1 MSDFTLDHNC
11 PFLACTP
18 YVTIVMPVYNG
29 AAFVA
34 EAIESILRQT
44 LADFEF
50 IIIDDGSND
59 GSVDIINSY
68 KDLRIHLLRNESNLG
83 VSESLNKGFNL
94 ARGVYIA
101 RMDSDDISLPERL
114 ERQVAFMEA
123 HPEIGICGTWVEI
136 LGGTGRQIYRY
147 PSDPDTIKCMHLFG
161 PALAHPSVMVR
172 RNLLETLGHVYDPS
186 FKRAQDFELWVR
198 AASLTSIAN
207 LEEVLVRY
215 RLHHQQVGRCCYE
228 EQADYAGNVRLSQLK
243 KLGVY
248 PSDEEFAL
256 HQSISQWR
264 FENSRMFIDN
274 TEQWLV
280 KLLKANKEA
289 SVYPETSFS
298 AVLGERWFEVC
309 DAATELGLWLFAKF
323 NSSPLEVAGNL
334 PWSRRVRF
342 FTNTLLSRRRGK
354 WFTCQDSRS

>member
-161 PALAHPSVMVR
+161 PALAHPTVMMR
-172 RNLLETLGHVYDPS
+172 RSMLEKLGQWYDPS
-186 FKRAQDFELWVR
+186 FKHAQDFELWVR
-198 AASLTSIAN
+198 ASAYTLITN
-207 LEEVLVRY
+207 LEEVLLYY
-215 RLHHQQVGRCCYE
+215 RLHQLQIGRCHNE
-228 EQADYAGNVRLSQLK
+228 EQVVSAGKVRLLQLNN
-243 KLGVY
+243 LGIC
-248 PSDEEFAL
+248 PSENEFNL
-256 HQSISQWR
+256 HQSISVWK
-264 FENSRMFIDN
+264 FENDRTFIES
-274 TEQWLV
+274 TEKW
-280 KLLKANKEA
+280 LLKLIRANNEA
-289 SVYPETSFS
+289 KVYREPAFS
-298 AVLGERWFEVC
+298 NVLCKRWFEVC
-309 DAATELGLWLFAKF
+309 DAATELGPWLFQKYCL
-323 NSSPLEVAGNL
+323 S
-334 PWSRRVRF
+334 
-342 FTNTLLSRRRGK
+342 TLSFVCKLSRCRSASFFVNCLLARKRGY
-354 WFTCQDSRS
+354 